1 MCKECGTIYQDQLCH
16 IKSRNISLVNHL
28 YIQASAKRGGIVYNS
43 LPIDSDNN
51 SDTHLF
57 GANFWTIMYTRQ
69 RFTVASF
76 ITEYSEQTDFPIVM
90 GAKYFDNNN
99 GMKYLLVFGQGL

>member
-1 MCKECGTIYQDQLCH
+1 M
-16 IKSRNISLVNHL
+16 NHL
-28 YIQASAKRGGIVYNS
+28 FIQASAKCGGIVYNS

-57 GANFWTIMYTRQ
+57 GANFWTFMNTRQ
-69 RFTVASF
+69 QCTVASF

-90 GAKYFDNNN
+90 GGKYFNNNN
-99 GMKYLLVFGQGL
+99 GMEYLLVFGQGLWFGNRIKKSLNIPNHGL